1 MKRRLITSIFLALAV
16 AVTSSVVLTGCAGKS
31 YYYKQENG
39 AWTVMGEIPDT
50 NEGFEVSSTSSA
62 STEESKE
69 EESKEE
75 ESKEEESKTEESKTE
90 ESKEEESKEEE
101 SKEEESKTETPATD
115 ADTLATIKFEKPDD
129 WSNNVSARVFDS
141 ESNTLTLEG
150 TADGN
155 TIVFVIPKK
164 GDQGNEF
171 VSPKIMFQ
179 CSLAGTVIETDEA
192 EINGDKTY
200 TAGEKIARGKF
211 AIVEK

>member
-62 STEESKE
+62 STEESKT
-69 EESKEE
+69 E
-75 ESKEEESKTEESKTE
+75 ESKEEESKT
-90 ESKEEESKEEE
+90 EESKEEE